1 MKPAYTLLLVLAL
14 APLACAKSPSSEEL
28 ARTYI
33 PVLVDNDLTSRSD
46 VTVRMVAANGA
57 SSLLGGAS
65 PGRTRQFRYTDRM
78 FSGSYHLT
86 AETGDGRVIESRP
99 FTLFPGAA
107 VIWTLRR
114 NTLRVASA
122 ETLQDPGDEPHGGH
136 R

>member
-1 MKPAYTLLLVLAL
+1 MKPAYALLLVLAL
-14 APLACAKSPSSEEL
+14 APLACAKSPSSGEL

-33 PVLVDNDLTSRSD
+33 PILVDNDLTSRSD
-46 VTVRMVAANGA
+46 VTIRMVAASGA

-65 PGRTRQFRYTDRM
+65 PGRTRQFRFTDPM

-86 AETGDGRVIESRP
+86 AETGDGRVIDSRP

-107 VIWTLRR
+107 VIWSLQR

-122 ETLQDPGDEPHGGH
+122 ETLEDPGDGPYGGH
-136 R
+136 P